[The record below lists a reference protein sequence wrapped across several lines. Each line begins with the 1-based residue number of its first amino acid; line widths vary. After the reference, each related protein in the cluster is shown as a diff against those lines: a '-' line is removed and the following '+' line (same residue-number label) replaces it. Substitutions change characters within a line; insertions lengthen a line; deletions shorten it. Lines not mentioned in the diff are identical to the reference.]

1 MAYQAGDSITGDQ
14 YNIFVNNSSSPY
26 GYNHFAGTGS
36 GVYGLGQ
43 THIATVTGGSTT
55 ITASQ
60 WNTLFTSIDNI
71 ANHTNDE
78 GSMTTRSQVSAGDT
92 IAIKA
97 AVEADLA
104 TLAASVAAGCPN
116 ADAVSEGSALQTS
129 DSATR
134 WAGSHTV
141 EHSIT
146 FANNN
151 DLRHFFNAGGLIRIK
166 TSRVTGGH
174 SDGSV
179 SGKDGSMDELLAAV
193 DDIDIGSV
201 STARGASGETT
212 TENGL
217 TNGVSDLTTSY
228 LTLLHVTQDNGSYSG
243 NMSIKFEAKAN
254 TSDYDTMT
262 VVTVKVTL
270 DDAESGVL
278 SADDD
283 AQSDGE
289 YTAPGS
295 PVAPGQVDQ
304 YDNFIGQTRV
314 ATHPVN
320 PTTGQGLASVAS
332 VSTSAAPTNST
343 VNAD

>member
-1 MAYQAGDSITGDQ
+1 MAYQAGDTILDDE
-14 YNIFVNNSSSPY
+14 YNTFVNSSSSPF

-43 THIATVTGGSTT
+43 THIATVTGGATT

-60 WNTLFTSIDNI
+60 WNTLFTGIDNI
-71 ANHTNDE
+71 ANHTNDT
-78 GSMTTRSQVSAGDT
+78 GSMTTRTSVSAGDT

-97 AVEADLA
+97 AVAADLA

-116 ADAVSEGSALQTS
+116 ATAVSEGAALQTS
-129 DSATR
+129 NSATR

-151 DLRHFFNAGGLIRIK
+151 DLRHFFNAGGLLRIK

-179 SGKDGSMDELLAAV
+179 SGKDGSMDQLLAAV
-193 DDIDIGSV
+193 GDIDIGSV

-212 TENGL
+212 TTNGL
-217 TNGVSDLTTSY
+217 TNGISDLTTSY
-228 LTLLHVTQDNGSYSG
+228 VTLLHVTQDDGSYSG
-243 NMSIKFEAKAN
+243 NMSIKFEAKAD

-278 SADDD
+278 ESNSD

-289 YTAPGS
+289 YTDGNTDT
-295 PVAPGQVDQ
+295 VDQ

-320 PTTGQGLASVAS
+320 PTTGEGLSSVAS
-332 VSTSAAPTNST
+332 VNTSGEVSNTT